1 MHTRGWMFLKYF
13 EKIVMDTKRENGLAA
28 QLTEKTEKLIDEME
42 YLINTYENETGI
54 SVDNIAIRFDGS
66 ECAKKIM
73 IRCNYYNFE
82 SALVRK

>member
-1 MHTRGWMFLKYF
+1 M
-13 EKIVMDTKRENGLAA
+13 ETKREKGLAE
-28 QLTEKTEKLIDEME
+28 QLTEKTEKLIGEME
-42 YLINTYENETGI
+42 RLVNAYEYETGI